1 MIVKERSKIHSSK
14 RTMIHG
20 QGFVDTLKGIGSY
33 VYENKDLI
41 AKPMLGAVG
50 DIGAYAMS
58 EASKALIRKIREH
71 KPKRDQLDPESREII
86 ERLKTGSGIKKF

>member
-1 MIVKERSKIHSSK
+1 
-14 RTMIHG
+14 MIHG

-50 DIGAYAMS
+50 DIGAFAMA
-58 EASKALIRKIREH
+58 EASKALIRKIAAE
-71 KPKRDQLDPESREII
+71 KQKEQLDPESRQII
-86 ERLKTGSGIKKF
+86 ENLKTGSGIK